1 MMMKFIQYRY
11 SLAMPEHEV
20 IPVKLPSNQ
29 FDHFYR
35 GGDRIGALRHG
46 PGGPMR
52 PEEWIGS
59 TTTRF
64 GESEQGL
71 SRLPD
76 GRFLKDAISADPE
89 KWLGKEHLD
98 NFGLSIEVLVKLLD
112 PDQRLPVHFH
122 PNKAFSKQHLGLDH
136 GKTEA
141 WIILEAPT
149 GAGVGL
155 GFTAQQNKDD
165 LLELVKNQD
174 SPALLASLRR
184 AEVSVGDAIL
194 VPAGVAHAIDSGI
207 FVLELQEPTDLSA
220 LLEWEGF
227 AVDGIKD
234 GHLGLGFDTVTDA
247 LKLDPLTESEFD
259 SLVIRDVFAS
269 KTISSILPLKADGYF
284 RAHLAPGTGD
294 IEQGFAIALVLSGSG
309 SITFENAPEMEIT
322 QGDALVIPR
331 VSGRYSVSGAHV
343 IICRPPLAELANLAP

>member
-1 MMMKFIQYRY
+1 MSQPQALP
-11 SLAMPEHEV
+11 S
-20 IPVKLPSNQ
+20 KLPSNQ

-59 TTTRF
+59 ITTRF

-71 SRLPD
+71 SRLSD
-76 GRFLKDAISADPE
+76 GTFLKDAITANPVS
-89 KWLGKEHLD
+89 WLGQAHID
-98 NFGLSIEVLVKLLD
+98 SFGLSIEVLVKLLD

-122 PNKAFSKQHLGLDH
+122 PNKAFAKAHLGLDH

-141 WIILEAPT
+141 WIILEAPA

-155 GFTAQQNKDD
+155 GFKETQNKEE
-165 LLELVKNQD
+165 LLELVRNQD
-174 SPALLASLRR
+174 SSALLASLRR
-184 AEVSVGDAIL
+184 SEVSVGDAIL

-227 AVDGIKD
+227 AVDGIND
-234 GHLGLGFDTVTDA
+234 GHLGLGFETVTDA
-247 LKLDPLTESEFD
+247 LMLDPLSDSEFD
-259 SLVIRDVFAS
+259 SLVMRNVFSGGALRS
-269 KTISSILPLKADGYF
+269 VLPIKADGYF
-284 RAHLAPGTGD
+284 RAHLAPGIGD
-294 IEQGFAIALVLSGSG
+294 FETGFAIALVLDGTG
-309 SITFENAPEMEIT
+309 EITFANAPGMHIT
-322 QGDALVIPR
+322 KGDALVIPHAA
-331 VSGRYSVSGAHV
+331 GTYSISGANV
-343 IICRPPLAELANLAP
+343 IICRPPIAALAKTAP

>member
-1 MMMKFIQYRY
+1 MSQPQA
-11 SLAMPEHEV
+11 LPT
-20 IPVKLPSNQ
+20 KLPSNQ

-59 TTTRF
+59 ITTRF

-76 GRFLKDAISADPE
+76 GTFLKDAIAANPVS
-89 KWLGKEHLD
+89 WLGQAHID
-98 NFGLSIEVLVKLLD
+98 SFGLSIEVLVKLLD

-122 PNKAFSKQHLGLDH
+122 PNKAFAKQHLGLDH

-141 WIILEAPT
+141 WIILEAPA

-155 GFTAQQNKDD
+155 GFKETQKKEE
-165 LLELVKNQD
+165 LLELVRNQD
-174 SPALLASLRR
+174 SQALLASLRR
-184 AEVSVGDAIL
+184 SEVSVGDAIL

-234 GHLGLGFDTVTDA
+234 GHLGLGFETVTDA
-247 LKLDPLTESEFD
+247 LMLDPLSDSEFD
-259 SLVIRDVFAS
+259 SLVMRNIFSGGALRSV
-269 KTISSILPLKADGYF
+269 LPIKADGYF
-284 RAHLAPGTGD
+284 RAHLAPGIGD
-294 IEQGFAIALVLSGSG
+294 FEAGFAIALVLDGAG
-309 SITFENAPEMEIT
+309 EITFASAPAIQIT
-322 QGDALVIPR
+322 KGDALVIPHAA
-331 VSGRYSVSGAHV
+331 GAYSISGANV
-343 IICRPPLAELANLAP
+343 IVSRPPNAELAKTAP

>member
-1 MMMKFIQYRY
+1 MSQPQALP
-11 SLAMPEHEV
+11 S
-20 IPVKLPSNQ
+20 KLPSNQ

-59 TTTRF
+59 VTTRF
-64 GESEQGL
+64 GEAEQGL
-71 SRLPD
+71 SKLPD
-76 GRFLKDAISADPE
+76 GTYLKNAIASDPIA
-89 KWLGKEHLD
+89 WLGEEHFSH
-98 NFGLSIEVLVKLLD
+98 FGFSIEVLVKLLD

-122 PNKAFSKQHLGLDH
+122 PNKAFAKEHLGLDH

-141 WIILEAPT
+141 WIILEAPA

-155 GFTAQQNKDD
+155 GFKETQNKEE
-165 LLELVKNQD
+165 LLELVRNQD
-174 SPALLASLRR
+174 SSALLASLRR
-184 AEVSVGDAIL
+184 SEVSVGDAIL

-234 GHLGLGFDTVTDA
+234 GHLGLGFETVTDA
-247 LKLDPLTESEFD
+247 LLLDPLSDSEFD
-259 SLVIRDVFAS
+259 SLVLRNSLSGGVLR
-269 KTISSILPLKADGYF
+269 SILPIKADGYF
-284 RAHLAPGTGD
+284 RAHLAPGIGD
-294 IEQGFAIALVLSGSG
+294 FDSGFAIGLVLDGAG
-309 SITFENAPEMEIT
+309 EITFASAPAMQINK
-322 QGDALVIPR
+322 GDALVIPHAAG
-331 VSGRYSVSGAHV
+331 SYSITGANV
-343 IICRPPLAELANLAP
+343 IICRPPSAALAKIAP

>member
-1 MMMKFIQYRY
+1 MSQPQALP
-11 SLAMPEHEV
+11 S
-20 IPVKLPSNQ
+20 KLPSNQ

-59 TTTRF
+59 VTTRF
-64 GESEQGL
+64 GEAEQGL
-71 SRLPD
+71 SKLHD
-76 GRFLKDAISADPE
+76 GTYLKNAIASDPIA
-89 KWLGKEHLD
+89 WLGEEHFSH
-98 NFGLSIEVLVKLLD
+98 FGLSIEVLVKLLD

-122 PNKAFSKQHLGLDH
+122 PNKAFAKQHLGLDH

-141 WIILEAPT
+141 WIILEAPA

-155 GFTAQQNKDD
+155 GFKETQNKEE
-165 LLELVKNQD
+165 LLELVRNQD
-174 SPALLASLRR
+174 SSALLASLRR
-184 AEVSVGDAIL
+184 SEVLVGDAIL

-234 GHLGLGFDTVTDA
+234 GHLGLGFEPVTDA
-247 LKLDPLTESEFD
+247 LMLDPLTDAEFD
-259 SLVIRDVFAS
+259 SLIMRNVFS
-269 KTISSILPLKADGYF
+269 GGTLRSVLPIKADGYF
-284 RAHLAPGTGD
+284 RAHLAPGIGD
-294 IEQGFAIALVLSGSG
+294 FEAGFAIGLVLDGNG
-309 SITFENAPEMEIT
+309 EITFANAPGMHIT
-322 QGDALVIPR
+322 KGDALVIPHA
-331 VSGRYSVSGAHV
+331 GGAYSISGANV
-343 IICRPPLAELANLAP
+343 IICRPPIAALAKTAP

>member
-1 MMMKFIQYRY
+1 MSQPQV
-11 SLAMPEHEV
+11 LPA
-20 IPVKLPSNQ
+20 KLPSNQ

-59 TTTRF
+59 ITTRF

-76 GRFLKDAISADPE
+76 GTFLKDAIAANPVS
-89 KWLGKEHLD
+89 WLGQAHID
-98 NFGLSIEVLVKLLD
+98 SFGLSIEVLVKLLD

-122 PNKAFSKQHLGLDH
+122 PNKAFAKEHLGLDH

-141 WIILEAPT
+141 WIILEAPA

-155 GFTAQQNKDD
+155 GFKETQNKEE
-165 LLELVKNQD
+165 LLKLVRNQD
-174 SPALLASLRR
+174 SAALLASLRR
-184 AEVSVGDAIL
+184 SEVSVGDAIL

-234 GHLGLGFDTVTDA
+234 GHLGLGFETVTDA
-247 LKLDPLTESEFD
+247 LMLDPLSDSEFD
-259 SLVIRDVFAS
+259 LLVKRNIFSGGALRSV
-269 KTISSILPLKADGYF
+269 LPIKADGYF
-284 RAHLAPGTGD
+284 RAHLAPGIGD
-294 IEQGFAIALVLSGSG
+294 FEAGFAIALVLDGAG
-309 SITFENAPEMEIT
+309 EITFANAPGIHIT
-322 QGDALVIPR
+322 KGDALVIPHAADKFT
-331 VSGRYSVSGAHV
+331 VSGANV
-343 IICRPPLAELANLAP
+343 IICRPPLAELAKTAI

>member
-1 MMMKFIQYRY
+1 
-11 SLAMPEHEV
+11 MPEHEV
-20 IPVKLPSNQ
+20 IPAKLPSNQ

-59 TTTRF
+59 LTTRF

-76 GRFLKDAISADPE
+76 GTFLKDAISADPE

-112 PDQRLPVHFH
+112 PDKRLPVHFH

-141 WIILEAPT
+141 WIILETTP
-149 GAGVGL
+149 GAGVAL
-155 GFTAQQNKDD
+155 GFNRTQNKTD

-184 AEVSVGDAIL
+184 TEVSVGDAIL
-194 VPAGVAHAIDSGI
+194 VPAGVAHAIDSVI

-220 LLEWEGF
+220 LL
-227 AVDGIKD
+227 
-234 GHLGLGFDTVTDA
+234 
-247 LKLDPLTESEFD
+247 
-259 SLVIRDVFAS
+259 
-269 KTISSILPLKADGYF
+269 
-284 RAHLAPGTGD
+284 
-294 IEQGFAIALVLSGSG
+294 
-309 SITFENAPEMEIT
+309 
-322 QGDALVIPR
+322 
-331 VSGRYSVSGAHV
+331 
-343 IICRPPLAELANLAP
+343 